1 MCDQTINFH
10 LPAEIID
17 DIVSQMSISMLS
29 CFNATPPQT
38 FNKHV
43 YYVIENVPM
52 YNSHLSITAKLGLPQ
67 STKVTEKNFLH
78 DSQRKSLQ

>member
-1 MCDQTINFH
+1 VWSDNQFH

-17 DIVSQMSISMLS
+17 DIVSQISISMLS

-43 YYVIENVPM
+43 HNVIENVPM
-52 YNSHLSITAKLGLPQ
+52 YSSHLSITTKLGQ
-67 STKVTEKNFLH
+67 NTKVTEKNFLH
-78 DSQRKSLQ
+78 DLQRKSLQ